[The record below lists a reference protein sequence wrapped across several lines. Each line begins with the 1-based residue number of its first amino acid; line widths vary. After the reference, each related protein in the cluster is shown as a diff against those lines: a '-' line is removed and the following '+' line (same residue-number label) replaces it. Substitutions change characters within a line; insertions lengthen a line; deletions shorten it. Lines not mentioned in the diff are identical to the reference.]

1 MVLWYFFVA
10 SKLPRS
16 WFTFTTAVLILNLT
30 HYFDET
36 TWDMSALW
44 KDPDATEKTLMMVSV
59 CYTQYY
65 RDHTTPA
72 RRRFLPVRVM
82 DIMGLLRA
90 NRSPYLYPRYLAPA
104 KNCLKQSHTSRLI
117 QNVHP
122 AHTPVTV
129 WDYKIIHP
137 SNIKCTLHSSLLPV
151 REEHMRYK
159 GESRADNALQWLN

>member
-1 MVLWYFFVA
+1 MVEC
-10 SKLPRS
+10 
-16 WFTFTTAVLILNLT
+16 
-30 HYFDET
+30 D
-36 TWDMSALW
+36 
-44 KDPDATEKTLMMVSV
+44 
-59 CYTQYY
+59 TQYY

-137 SNIKCTLHSSLLPV
+137 SNIKCTLHSSLLPM

-159 GESRADNALQWLN
+159 GESRADNDKTKQ

>member
-1 MVLWYFFVA
+1 MTAEVMIICLLGIVGADWLVSGLTVCPVMIQTWLSA
-10 SKLPRS
+10 IPR
-16 WFTFTTAVLILNLT
+16 
-30 HYFDET
+30 
-36 TWDMSALW
+36 
-44 KDPDATEKTLMMVSV
+44 
-59 CYTQYY
+59 YY
-65 RDHTTPA
+65 RDHTSGA
-72 RRRFLPVRVM
+72 SFHAVM

-159 GESRADNALQWLN
+159 GESRADNALQWLNQIVICVFW

>member
-1 MVLWYFFVA
+1 MVLNHNSSSLIISTRTLVRGLHCGMIQTRLRRLWWWSECA
-10 SKLPRS
+10 IPSIIEITPHPPPR
-16 WFTFTTAVLILNLT
+16 
-30 HYFDET
+30 
-36 TWDMSALW
+36 
-44 KDPDATEKTLMMVSV
+44 
-59 CYTQYY
+59 C
-65 RDHTTPA
+65 
-72 RRRFLPVRVM
+72 FLPVSVM